1 MFVHYFYMCL
11 YIFCIFLVSPAG
23 LFQCHNTGGNQ
34 EWAHTK
40 RQQIKHDDLC
50 LTLVQFSRGSQVVMK
65 LCDDSE
71 NQKWVLR
78 EGGFIRHQKLNVCLD
93 ARDHTEIGVSA
104 QRCNSALETQRWLFT
119 TTKA

>member
-1 MFVHYFYMCL
+1 
-11 YIFCIFLVSPAG
+11 
-23 LFQCHNTGGNQ
+23 
-34 EWAHTK
+34 
-40 RQQIKHDDLC
+40 
-50 LTLVQFSRGSQVVMK
+50 MK

-78 EGGFIRHQKLNVCLD
+78 EGGFIRHHKLNVCLD

-119 TTKA
+119 TTKAWKAFTGLEGEDGEEKEEEVDEDVKLPAMKNKGVGSEVGDLSLKNWK